1 MRFVAD
7 LSLAMLILL
16 DPYIYMYTRTCVILV
31 YATNTRESVWV
42 FSSMKRELEGIVR
55 VGMELE
61 SKFVRFSNFS
71 KIENFLK
78 LCLVSIKRSPRD
90 FLILL

>member
-1 MRFVAD
+1 
-7 LSLAMLILL
+7 
-16 DPYIYMYTRTCVILV
+16 MYTRTCVILV

-61 SKFVRFSNFS
+61 ALRRNLYDFRTLV
-71 KIENFLK
+71 K
-78 LCLVSIKRSPRD
+78 LRIS
-90 FLILL
+90 

>member
-1 MRFVAD
+1 MSRSIVRFVAD

-31 YATNTRESVWV
+31 YVTNTRESVWV

-61 SKFVRFSNFS
+61 ALRRNLYDFRTLV
-71 KIENFLK
+71 K
-78 LCLVSIKRSPRD
+78 LRIS
-90 FLILL
+90 